1 MELTKT
7 KEWLQVDLDVF
18 EKASGNVPFSL
29 TNDYLFR
36 ALMQEDEV
44 ARIDLIQ
51 SVVRFPKGVTITDT
65 KVLNP
70 IKLGESIKSKEY
82 RLDILVSLN
91 NQYNVNMEMQVA
103 NQADWPERS
112 LIYLCR
118 SFDKLNKGQMYGQA
132 KTAIHIGLLNYD
144 LFPEKPEFHSSWAV
158 MNTRTN
164 KVYSDKFQLYMVCL
178 NQTKLATEE
187 DRACHLDKWARL
199 FRSKTWEEVKMIA
212 NGNPALTQAAATIH
226 RMSEDE
232 QIQYECLQR
241 ERALLFEASKRHFH
255 QELEKKHEKLEADYQ
270 QLEADH
276 QQLEAD
282 YSDAQKQLSQQAD
295 QIARQ
300 ADQIRRLKEQM
311 GLMDGSPEFHV

>member
-1 MELTKT
+1 
-7 KEWLQVDLDVF
+7 
-18 EKASGNVPFSL
+18 
-29 TNDYLFR
+29 
-36 ALMQEDEV
+36 
-44 ARIDLIQ
+44 
-51 SVVRFPKGVTITDT
+51 
-65 KVLNP
+65 
-70 IKLGESIKSKEY
+70 
-82 RLDILVSLN
+82 
-91 NQYNVNMEMQVA
+91 
-103 NQADWPERS
+103 
-112 LIYLCR
+112 
-118 SFDKLNKGQMYGQA
+118 MYGQA

-199 FRSKTWEEVKMIA
+199 FRAKTWEEVKMIA

-255 QELEKKHEKLEADYQ
+255 QELEKKHKKLEAEHQKLEADYQ
-270 QLEADH
+270 QLEADHQHLAADH

-311 GLMDGSPEFHV
+311 GLMDGSPEFRV